1 MNGLFDGG
9 RRVLAGPG
17 SARRRGA
24 APASWPWRLW
34 LRAWI
39 PGAHASRG
47 PRGHLWLYLLAWLM
61 PALALARPAFQIEA
75 VTPRVQDD
83 QWQMDVRFTPALSP
97 RALEALDNGVPLT
110 LEIHYQVRR
119 VDDWVWDASLVDR
132 RLRYEIRY
140 QPLAERY
147 LVGPVPGAGQRYV
160 TRDAAL
166 AALGDLRDL
175 PLLGQGELVTG
186 AKHEIDLKISLDIE
200 ELPLPLRPLAYL
212 LPSWKLSS
220 GWTTWPL
227 QP

>member
-1 MNGLFDGG
+1 VAL
-9 RRVLAGPG
+9 
-17 SARRRGA
+17 
-24 APASWPWRLW
+24 
-34 LRAWI
+34 
-39 PGAHASRG
+39 
-47 PRGHLWLYLLAWLM
+47 LM

-75 VTPRVQDD
+75 VTPRVHDD
-83 QWQMDVRFTPALSP
+83 QWLMDIRFTPALSP

-110 LEIHYQVRR
+110 LEVHYQVRR
-119 VDDWVWDASLVDR
+119 VDAWVWDASLVDR

-140 QPLAERY
+140 QPLADRY
-147 LVGPVPGAGQRYV
+147 LVGPVPGTGQRYV

-175 PLLGQGELVTG
+175 PLLGGGELVTG
-186 AKHEIDLKISLDIE
+186 ARYEIDLKISLDIE